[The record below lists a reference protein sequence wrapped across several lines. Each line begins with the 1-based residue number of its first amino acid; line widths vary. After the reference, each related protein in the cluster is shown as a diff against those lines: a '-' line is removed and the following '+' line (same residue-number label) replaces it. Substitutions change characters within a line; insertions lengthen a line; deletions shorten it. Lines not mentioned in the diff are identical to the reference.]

1 MTGHLIHIG
10 YPKAAS
16 TFLQRW
22 FERHPQLAYKG
33 GGIAG
38 FQNVYEIVKQGV
50 APRQGIL
57 YRVTSYE
64 ALLAPNRRAAKIVPD
79 YRGFD
84 FTGAQRSVCAIL
96 SSLFPNARVLI
107 VTRGFRSIILSAYS
121 QYVRSGGEATLESRL
136 AAGTQL
142 RRGKW
147 QYDALIDLYAKA
159 FGAENVIVLP
169 YELLRD
175 DSDAFLRAL
184 EERLGLEHFAGY
196 RDERFNP
203 SLSPVEL
210 YWYPRLT
217 RAVRKLPVGARLRR
231 LYARAAF
238 VNRFR
243 IPIAVLQRLRPGQPV
258 TAELIPDEAVN
269 AFRGQAESLRGNPL
283 YAPYARDYLFQVK
296 GGSEELTTAFCIEAL
311 SRS

>member
-10 YPKAAS
+10 YPKAGS

-22 FERHPQLAYKG
+22 FERHPQLAYVE

-57 YRVTSYE
+57 YRITSSE
-64 ALLAPNRRAAKIVPD
+64 DFSAPHRTVAEIVAE
-79 YRGFD
+79 YSSFD
-84 FTGAQRSVCAIL
+84 FTGAQKRVCAIL

-107 VTRGFRSIILSAYS
+107 VTRGFHSMGLSSYS
-121 QYVRSGGEATLESRL
+121 QYVRSGGDATLESLIAALTRARL
-136 AAGTQL
+136 
-142 RRGKW
+142 W
-147 QYDALIDLYAKA
+147 DYDAFTDLYAKA
-159 FGAENVIVLP
+159 FGAENVIVVP

-175 DSDAFLRAL
+175 DSGAFLRAV

-203 SLSPVEL
+203 SLSAVEL

-231 LYARAAF
+231 LYTRAAF
-238 VNRFR
+238 TKRFR

-258 TAELIPDEAVN
+258 TAESIPDEVVN

-296 GGSEELTTAFCIEAL
+296 GD
-311 SRS
+311 